1 MRQGNKLTLEKYGGI
16 EAPTSVWSKPAY
28 KLMKTYFT
36 ELHSMFCGD
45 LELES
50 FKVVQ
55 LYSRTAYFVTS
66 TLRWCR
72 GLTLRTDN
80 PVYYS
85 RGPLYWI

>member
-1 MRQGNKLTLEKYGGI
+1 MEKLVEHNLLY
-16 EAPTSVWSKPAY
+16 
-28 KLMKTYFT
+28 YF
-36 ELHSMFCGD
+36 HSSIL

>member
-45 LELES
+45 LSGKET
-50 FKVVQ
+50 Q
-55 LYSRTAYFVTS
+55 N
-66 TLRWCR
+66 R
-72 GLTLRTDN
+72 GDICTHIVDSLFWTVETN
-80 PVYYS
+80 T
-85 RGPLYWI
+85 PL